1 MKSIVNNF
9 RRRRRKLDETS
20 DESSARSD
28 VKAKPSS
35 RTRFGR
41 RLGDAYRL
49 FARGTQPLSYAE
61 MGIGLGLLV
70 AINLLLVRDDL
81 GFTRA
86 DPHPF
91 WLVIVAIAAR
101 YGARPGYAV
110 GALSA
115 VLYLVL
121 VAARPGAL
129 DPTSPAVVLDPVLF
143 LLGGIGLGELRES
156 QKRSHRRLA
165 ERYEDVEAGLQDLAQ
180 RYLASM
186 ELARELERRIADQT
200 SSVMTLYQAAKALE
214 GLDMRELS
222 PSVLELV
229 GSFVDAD
236 ACSLYLRRDDAFVF
250 EACRPPNARAER
262 PQELDVSRGMP
273 AIAVG
278 EKRTATVRDVVAEL
292 TPAQIRRE
300 KMLMVA
306 PLLSED
312 REVMGLLTVEKMP
325 FLRFTP
331 GAVKLFTLLGDW
343 ASSAFQRALRFQ
355 RTQDRNIDDELT
367 GAYSYSYM
375 IKRLDEELA
384 RARRYKTPLT
394 LVAVRIEDYASMA
407 QVRLPGVLRTV
418 SLVLRH
424 GTRGVDVLGKHSSDD
439 TFLIILPHTAV
450 EGGEILAGRLREA
463 VESFEFKPFDDDRTL
478 RIGTGLASP
487 SQDAD
492 GPDALIVAAVRD
504 VDARVGGEGPA
515 A

>member
-1 MKSIVNNF
+1 MLNNLKWLQ
-9 RRRRRKLDETS
+9 RRRKAREDGGETRVAS
-20 DESSARSD
+20 DGGAPADASARGWL
-28 VKAKPSS
+28 
-35 RTRFGR
+35 GR
-41 RLGDAYRL
+41 VFDSISE
-49 FARGTQPLSYAE
+49 GTQPLSYAE
-61 MGIGLGLLV
+61 IAIGLGLLV
-70 AINLLLVRDDL
+70 AINLLFVRDDL
-81 GFTRA
+81 GFTGA

-91 WLVIVAIAAR
+91 WIVIVAIAAR
-101 YGARPGYAV
+101 YGAWPGYAV

-115 VLYLVL
+115 VVYGML

-129 DPTSPAVVLDPVLF
+129 DPTSLRVILDPVLF
-143 LLGGIGLGELRES
+143 LLGGVALGELRES

-214 GLDMRELS
+214 RLDMRELS

-236 ACSLYLRRDDAFVF
+236 ACSLYLRRDDGFVF
-250 EACRPPNARAER
+250 EACRPAGAAAER
-262 PQELDVSRGMP
+262 PRELDTDRGMP

-278 EKRTATVRDVVAEL
+278 EKRTATVRDVVAEV
-292 TPAQIRRE
+292 TPAGLRRE
-300 KMLMVA
+300 KMLMVT

-312 REVMGLLTVEKMP
+312 REVMGLLTIEKMP

-331 GAVKLFTLLGDW
+331 GSVKLFTLLGDW
-343 ASSAFQRALRFQ
+343 ASSSFQRALRFQ
-355 RTQDRNIDDELT
+355 KTQDRNIDDEIT

-384 RARRYKTPLT
+384 RAKRYGTPLT
-394 LVAVRIEDYASMA
+394 LIALRIEDYASMA
-407 QVRLPGVLRTV
+407 PVRLPGVLRTV

-439 TFLIILPHTAV
+439 TFLIILPHTGV
-450 EGGEILAGRLREA
+450 EGAEILAGRLRTA
-463 VESFEFKPFDDDRTL
+463 VESFEFKPFDDDRNL
-478 RIGTGLASP
+478 RIGVGLASP
-487 SQDAD
+487 SEDFGA
-492 GPDALIVAAVRD
+492 DALIVAALREI
-504 VDARVGGEGPA
+504 DAAEGSDGDGPA
-515 A
+515 R